1 MGLFHDMTDQAAY
14 TVATPRRRSFGLKG
28 VSSEARAAN
37 SSAPLSSA
45 PLSMEAPLT
54 RDSLSRSAYRQRQ
67 SIGPAPLVGK
77 KVLCV
82 SAKPNCDVEEMSIA
96 MGANVMP
103 VSTLG
108 EAERMLRESPREWD
122 MMFIMRDGLMPL
134 DHLVTDLLT
143 LRFSFS
149 ELPVIMF
156 STAFMA
162 DDMTKDRSPISD
174 ASMCLP
180 MTQGR
185 LKMCVEA
192 AAENVRNK
200 E

>member
-1 MGLFHDMTDQAAY
+1 MGLFQDIADQTSY
-14 TVATPRRRSFGLKG
+14 TVSTSRRRGFGQKG
-28 VSSEARAAN
+28 STGHAAPSN
-37 SSAPLSSA
+37 A
-45 PLSMEAPLT
+45 EAPVM
-54 RDSLSRSAYRQRQ
+54 RDSLSRSIYRQRQ
-67 SIGPAPLVGK
+67 SIGPAPLLGK

-82 SAKPNCDVEEMSIA
+82 SAKPNCDVEQMSISL
-96 MGANVMP
+96 GANVMP

-108 EAERMLRESPREWD
+108 EAERMLREAPREWD
-122 MMFIMRDGLMPL
+122 LLFIMRDGLMPL
-134 DHLVTDLLT
+134 DHLVTDLLS
-143 LRFSFS
+143 LRFAFS
-149 ELPVIMF
+149 NLPVVMF

-192 AAENVRNK
+192 AIENSRNK

>member
-1 MGLFHDMTDQAAY
+1 MGLFQDIADQTAY
-14 TVATPRRRSFGLKG
+14 NVASPRRRTFGLKG
-28 VSSEARAAN
+28 AN
-37 SSAPLSSA
+37 SA
-45 PLSMEAPLT
+45 EAPQPTAEMPLK

-67 SIGPAPLVGK
+67 SIGPAPLLGK

-82 SAKPNCDVEEMSIA
+82 SAKPNCNVEQMSIA
-96 MGANVMP
+96 LGANVMP

-108 EAERMLRESPREWD
+108 EAERILRESPREWD
-122 MMFIMRDGLMPL
+122 LLFIMRDGLMPL

-143 LRFSFS
+143 LRFSHS
-149 ELPVIMF
+149 NLPVVMF
-156 STAFMA
+156 STGFMA

-192 AAENVRNK
+192 ATENNRNK